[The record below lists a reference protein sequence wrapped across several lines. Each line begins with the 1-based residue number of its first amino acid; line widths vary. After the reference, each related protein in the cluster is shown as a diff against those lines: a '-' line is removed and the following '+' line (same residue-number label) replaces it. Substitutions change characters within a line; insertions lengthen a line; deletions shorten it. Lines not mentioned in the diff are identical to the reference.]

1 MTLKSTSRGRAM
13 SQWQDVR
20 GYEGR
25 YQVSSSGELRK
36 TDGSRVGQQQ
46 GRYMQARLSGPR
58 RTVSV
63 HRLVAEAFLPNP
75 QSLPVVNHI
84 DCNPHNNS
92 VENLEWCTQA
102 KNLDHSRKLGRVR
115 SDHNLGV
122 RSANARLSDA
132 QVREIRRLY
141 AAGRASYSALASQYE
156 MSKRAIGRIVLGE
169 TYADL

>member
-1 MTLKSTSRGRAM
+1 M
-13 SQWQDVR
+13 SEWQDVT

-25 YQVSSSGELRK
+25 YQVSRTGQVRK
-36 TDGSRVGQQQ
+36 ADGTPVGQWAS
-46 GRYMQARLSGPR
+46 RYMQVRLSGPR
-58 RTVSV
+58 RVLPV
-63 HRLVAEAFLPNP
+63 HRLVASAFLPNP
-75 QSLPVVNHI
+75 HGLPVVNHI

-102 KNLDHSRKLGRVR
+102 ENLDHSRRLGRIR
-115 SDHNLGV
+115 TDHNLGV

-132 QVREIRRLY
+132 QVLEIRRLY
-141 AAGRASYSALASQYE
+141 AAGNASYAALARQYE